1 MKWRSRKKNEK
12 RRNDYRCVRQQGG
25 YEVIIMNY
33 IPVTE
38 NDKRNMLRHIG
49 VNSINDLLIEL
60 KPSIADSGELG
71 LSNPMSELELL
82 EHMKRLSE
90 KNNLM
95 KYFIGAGAYNHYV
108 PAAVNHLLMR
118 GEFLTGYT
126 PYQAE
131 MSQGTLQAMYEFQ
144 SFICLLTGMDVA
156 NASMYD
162 GSSAL
167 AEAVLLSSSY
177 NGRNGVFVNNG
188 LNPQYAEVL
197 KTYCEGADLE
207 IVNKIN
213 EKTTCVIGQNPDFYG
228 NLENLEY
235 LSDRAH
241 KVGALFITCV
251 VEPTSLA
258 IVQPPGYYGADLVVG
273 EGQSFGI
280 PINFGGPYLGFL
292 GVKDFLL
299 KKIPGRIA
307 GMTADSKGRK
317 GFVLTFQAREQ
328 HIRRERA
335 TSNITTNV
343 ELMAIASTIYLS
355 LMGRTGLK
363 NVAKLC
369 YSRAHLLQEKLAK
382 MDFKLLND
390 KPFYNEFLVRAPS
403 GSSKD
408 ILSHLLKKGILG
420 GLHLDHDNI
429 LICCTEMNSLQD
441 IESYASIINE
451 RMLLK

>member
-1 MKWRSRKKNEK
+1 
-12 RRNDYRCVRQQGG
+12 
-25 YEVIIMNY
+25 MNY

-38 NDKRNMLRHIG
+38 NDKKDMLKQIG
-49 VNSINDLLIEL
+49 VKSVDELLADL
-60 KPSIADSGELG
+60 KPQIHENTNLG
-71 LSNPMSELELL
+71 LSKPMSELELL

-95 KYFIGAGAYNHYV
+95 KYFIGAGSYNHYV

-131 MSQGTLQAMYEFQ
+131 MNQGTLQAMYEFQ
-144 SFICLLTGMDVA
+144 SFICLLTGMDIA

-162 GSSAL
+162 GSTAL
-167 AEAVLLSSSY
+167 AEAVLLSTSY
-177 NGRNGVFVNNG
+177 NRRNGVFVKNG
-188 LNPQYAEVL
+188 LNPQYKEVL

-207 IVNKIN
+207 FANEIN
-213 EKTTCVIGQNPDFYG
+213 DNTTCVVAQNPDYYG
-228 NLENLEY
+228 NLENLQY
-235 LSDRAH
+235 LSDKAHRA
-241 KVGALFITCV
+241 GALFVTCV

-258 IVQPPGYYGADLVVG
+258 IVQPPGYYGADIAVG

-292 GVKDFLL
+292 GVKAFLL

-307 GMTADSKGRK
+307 GMTTDSIGRK

-343 ELMAIASTIYLS
+343 ELMAIASTIYMA

-363 NVAKLC
+363 KVAKLC
-369 YSRAHLLQEKLAK
+369 YSGAHLLQRKLAK
-382 MDFKLLND
+382 MGFKLLND

-403 GSSKD
+403 GSSENV
-408 ILSHLLKKGILG
+408 LSNLLKEGILG

-441 IESYASIINE
+441 IASYASIIKE
-451 RMLLK
+451 TILSK

>member
-1 MKWRSRKKNEK
+1 
-12 RRNDYRCVRQQGG
+12 
-25 YEVIIMNY
+25 MNY

-38 NDKRNMLRHIG
+38 NDKKDMLKQIG
-49 VNSINDLLIEL
+49 VKSVDELLADL
-60 KPSIADSGELG
+60 KPQIHENTNLG
-71 LSNPMSELELL
+71 LSKPMSELELL

-95 KYFIGAGAYNHYV
+95 KYFIGAGSYNHYV

-131 MSQGTLQAMYEFQ
+131 MNQGTLQAMYEFQ
-144 SFICLLTGMDVA
+144 SFICLLTGMDIA

-162 GSSAL
+162 GSTAL
-167 AEAVLLSSSY
+167 AEAVLLSTSY
-177 NGRNGVFVNNG
+177 NRRNGVFVKNG
-188 LNPQYAEVL
+188 LNPQYKEVL

-207 IVNKIN
+207 FVNEIN
-213 EKTTCVIGQNPDFYG
+213 DNTTCVVAQNPDYYG
-228 NLENLEY
+228 NLENLQY
-235 LSDRAH
+235 LSDKAHRA
-241 KVGALFITCV
+241 GALFVTCV

-258 IVQPPGYYGADLVVG
+258 IVQPPGYYGADIAVG

-292 GVKDFLL
+292 GVKAFLL

-307 GMTADSKGRK
+307 GMTTDSIGRK

-343 ELMAIASTIYLS
+343 ELMAIASTIYMA

-363 NVAKLC
+363 KVAKLC
-369 YSRAHLLQEKLAK
+369 YSGAHLLQRKLAK
-382 MDFKLLND
+382 MGFKLLND

-403 GSSKD
+403 GSSENV
-408 ILSHLLKKGILG
+408 LSNLLKEGILG

-441 IESYASIINE
+441 IASYASIIKE
-451 RMLLK
+451 TILSK